1 MRIGAGK
8 IFCFFNQHRFR
19 VALCTR
25 FFCREVRIL
34 EVGSVAGLARCLS
47 APIFGASAAKAEQEN
62 IAASRP
68 IPNSFVSEFNEVMS
82 VLHLKPPEEAS
93 D

>member
-1 MRIGAGK
+1 MMLRRKLGQMAVDAVSVMRRVVRIGAGK

-34 EVGSVAGLARCLS
+34 EVGSVAGLARYALGNVLIGTHLRC
-47 APIFGASAAKAEQEN
+47 IG
-62 IAASRP
+62 
-68 IPNSFVSEFNEVMS
+68 SEG
-82 VLHLKPPEEAS
+82 
-93 D
+93 